1 VRWRLY
7 FFLGMYVKSREH
19 SEHRNWP
26 DQSVLADFVPYW
38 TSCTICITDFV
49 PYWTSCTIG
58 ITDFVPYIGQVVLSV
73 SQTLSHILDK
83 LYYLY
88 HRLCPIYWTSCTIC
102 ITKAVFILL
111 M

>member
-49 PYWTSCTIG
+49 PY
-58 ITDFVPYIGQVVLSV
+58 IGQVVLSV

-88 HRLCPIYWTSCTIC
+88 HKGSFHLIDVN
-102 ITKAVFILL
+102 ITVVTK
-111 M
+111 